1 MLLVVRYGRRKWKP
15 WLVSLLVDVL
25 SRHFT
30 RKGTLNEYERETSN
44 SRTLLWLFYAARS
57 PFYENVL
64 SKFKPTTMG
73 QASRLAG
80 VTPADIMLLT
90 VAIGR

>member
-1 MLLVVRYGRRKWKP
+1 MVEKLGSQEEVPLPAAFDYARVNGLRKEAK
-15 WLVSLLVDVL
+15 
-25 SRHFT
+25 
-30 RKGTLNEYERETSN
+30 
-44 SRTLLWLFYAARS
+44 
-57 PFYENVL
+57 NVL

>member
-1 MLLVVRYGRRKWKP
+1 MKNVKLGSQEAVPLPATFDYTRVTGLRKEA
-15 WLVSLLVDVL
+15 
-25 SRHFT
+25 
-30 RKGTLNEYERETSN
+30 N
-44 SRTLLWLFYAARS
+44 
-57 PFYENVL
+57 NVL
-64 SKFKPTTMG
+64 GKFKPATMG